1 MKILSANKKDQFL
14 LKNSLLPIIT
24 GLLCFV
30 FFISCNNNTEN
41 KAALS
46 DLTTADTL
54 LNKTISAEK
63 KGDYVLIKVDNLR
76 VRDNPNTSKSTVVA
90 SLSENTYWEYTGKQS
105 DQKEKITLREQEFDT
120 YWYNIKVG
128 DCTNGWVYGGAI
140 EFVEKPISISTNATI
155 FFPESVAKLLNKD
168 TLKEVTSIVNS
179 FDKVNTAKGLF
190 AYYNK
195 NHERLG
201 ELLEPLINDIHYGE
215 HNLTAA
221 DLNCALGAFKLAEL
235 CSECGTQ
242 LYIDNGV
249 FLAKA
254 KETSEKID
262 DEIFQLMYDAVGNY
276 NSFSVGKLSKHECDF
291 CWFSILGDGQILGFW
306 KRVAK
311 IWEWRLNHLSEVEI
325 EFLMGQIADYLL
337 SEMGGGIYMY
347 SQEKVLAEYAEI
359 VKVLKTVDWQKAK
372 DIAFDTA
379 KLRAQI
385 QKGKGITFDCEHQD
399 CGQW

>member
-1 MKILSANKKDQFL
+1 MKTLSANRTYQFL
-14 LKNSLLPIIT
+14 LKNFLLPIVI

-30 FFISCNNNTEN
+30 FVISCNNNPEDT
-41 KAALS
+41 AALS

-54 LNKTISAEK
+54 SNKTTSSEK

-76 VRDNPNTSKSTVVA
+76 VRDNPNTSKSNVVA

-120 YWYNIKVG
+120 YWYNIKIN

-140 EFVEKPISISTNATI
+140 EFVGKPTSISTNATI
-155 FFPESVAKLLNKD
+155 FFPESIAKLLNKD

-179 FDKVNTAKGLF
+179 FDEIKTAKGLL

-195 NHERLG
+195 NHERLS
-201 ELLEPLINDIHYGE
+201 ELLESLINDIHYGE

-221 DLNCALGAFKLAEL
+221 DLNCVLGAFELAEL

-242 LYIDNGV
+242 LYIDNEV
-249 FLAKA
+249 FLEKA
-254 KETSEKID
+254 KKTSEKID

-311 IWEWRLNHLSEVEI
+311 IWEWRLDHLSEVKM
-325 EFLMGQIADYLL
+325 EFLMRQIADYLL
-337 SEMGGGIYMY
+337 SEMESGTYMY
-347 SQEKVLAEYAEI
+347 AQEKVLAEYAEI
-359 VKVLKTVDWQKAK
+359 IKVLKKVDWHKAK

-379 KLRAQI
+379 KLRAKI

-399 CGQW
+399 CGQS